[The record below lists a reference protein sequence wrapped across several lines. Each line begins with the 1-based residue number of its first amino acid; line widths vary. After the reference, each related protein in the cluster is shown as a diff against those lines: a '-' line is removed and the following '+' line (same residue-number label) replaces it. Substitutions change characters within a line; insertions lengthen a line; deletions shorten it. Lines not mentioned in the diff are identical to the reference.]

1 MKLSKL
7 IFAFVTMTVVSLPVV
22 AGDSEREKY
31 FNELDENNNQVLDIS
46 EVEDNTPLL
55 HDFPKID
62 KDGNNELDMSEFSA
76 FEPMKSYRPIPPKN
90 PEPGAAPTE

>member
-1 MKLSKL
+1 MRLPYL
-7 IFAFVTMTVVSLPVV
+7 YFVTFIMVILALPAM
-22 AGDSEREKY
+22 AGEKERAQY
-31 FNELDENNNQVLDIS
+31 FKQLDEDNNQVLDIS

-62 KDGNNELDMSEFSA
+62 KNGDNKLDMSEFSA
-76 FEPMKSYRPIPPKN
+76 FEPMERYRPKPPEE